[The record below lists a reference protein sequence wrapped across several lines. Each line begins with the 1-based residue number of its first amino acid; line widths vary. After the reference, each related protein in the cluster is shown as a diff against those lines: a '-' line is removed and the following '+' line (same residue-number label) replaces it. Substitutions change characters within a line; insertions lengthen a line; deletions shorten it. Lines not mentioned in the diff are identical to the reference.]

1 MFTKTKKTL
10 KRKLV
15 VFTLIVF
22 MLCSSM
28 AIPLQAFEP
37 VNMPSTTTIGAS
49 EIQPYW
55 INVRRMTLTLSLAES
70 KIFISTTVA
79 GNSGTTY
86 RDGII
91 TLEKI
96 SGSNC
101 GVKGRW
107 TGLSANSPN
116 FTFSNQSITRE
127 RGTYRLTLTITTVGS
142 NGTERITGYK
152 DSTY

>member
-1 MFTKTKKTL
+1 MFTKTKKTQ
-10 KRKLV
+10 KRKPLV
-15 VFTLIVF
+15 LILVIS

-28 AIPLQAFEP
+28 AMPLQAIEM
-37 VNMPSTTTIGAS
+37 VNVDGTTAIGAS

-55 INVRRMTLTLSLAES
+55 INVRRMTLALSLAES

-79 GNSGTTY
+79 GNPGTTY
-86 RDGII
+86 KDGII

-101 GVKGRW
+101 GVKGKW
-107 TGLSANSPN
+107 TGLSANNPN
-116 FTFSNQSITRE
+116 FTFTDQSITRE
-127 RGTYRLTLTITTVGS
+127 KGTYRLTLTITTVGS